1 MQSVSA
7 GGGNED
13 RMTAG
18 KIEGNEST
26 VSVKLSD
33 RRDGR
38 RYEIDMRYDG
48 MGCGRLETLPPI
60 QELNQPFH
68 DHNSVNLSLTL
79 VRGACFLCPHFTG
92 GRSSGGQR
100 TGTHTCKYSDVDIS
114 VFGLGVH
121 GLNKEAD

>member
-1 MQSVSA
+1 MQSV

-26 VSVKLSD
+26 ESVKLFY

-68 DHNSVNLSLTL
+68 NHNSVKLSLKL
-79 VRGACFLCPHFTG
+79 VMGACFLCPLFTGG
-92 GRSSGGQR
+92 GRSSGGQG
-100 TGTHTCKYSDVDIS
+100 TGTDTCKYSDVDMS
-114 VFGLGVH
+114 VFGLGTV
-121 GLNKEAD
+121 